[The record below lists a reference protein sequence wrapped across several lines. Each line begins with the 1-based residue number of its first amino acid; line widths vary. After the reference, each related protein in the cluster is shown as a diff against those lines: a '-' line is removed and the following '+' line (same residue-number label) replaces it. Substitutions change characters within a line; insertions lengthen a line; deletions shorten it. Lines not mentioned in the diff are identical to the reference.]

1 MLAAEQKST
10 ELEERAL
17 RIRSISLL
25 LNDGFERALQL
36 YLDDQNITEL
46 STSAVALLT
55 LRFSEGPRL
64 INVVP
69 QQVNEPTAN
78 IGLDLEQIE
87 AQAKKQ
93 ADEAKLTQAG
103 AEPAHTPAELTQAE
117 SELTTAQLTLV
128 AREGGAC

>member
-1 MLAAEQKST
+1 MGAHPVFPAGNHQGVSLDQGLGQLSSGLVIHRLDCGSGYPHLLGALA
-10 ELEERAL
+10 L
-17 RIRSISLL
+17 
-25 LNDGFERALQL
+25 G
-36 YLDDQNITEL
+36 
-46 STSAVALLT
+46 
-55 LRFSEGPRL
+55 
-64 INVVP
+64 VP

-117 SELTTAQLTLV
+117 SELTTAQLNLV